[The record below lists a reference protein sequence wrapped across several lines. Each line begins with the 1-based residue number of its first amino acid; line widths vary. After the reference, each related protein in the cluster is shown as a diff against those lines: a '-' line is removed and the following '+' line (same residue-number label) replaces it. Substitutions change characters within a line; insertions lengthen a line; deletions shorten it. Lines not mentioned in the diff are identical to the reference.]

1 MRVLFVVFPATAH
14 TFPVVPLA
22 WALQNAGHEVRV
34 ATHPDMTRPVTEAGL
49 AAVPLGR
56 GDDLDEIVAYS
67 RDPALLDGLSGDL
80 AADPKDCP
88 DWGEKWFRLTR
99 LFARLRP
106 LLEDLAG
113 TAVRWRP
120 DLVLWD
126 PFCLPAAVAARLSG
140 AAHARLLWGQDTIG
154 WLRGRSVRYRTDQHT
169 AAAWPEPLEEVM
181 QQLLEP
187 YGLPYEEELL
197 LGQWSI
203 DPMPPG
209 LRPSVASDHHYE
221 SMRWIPYSG
230 GAQVP
235 DWLHARP
242 SRPRVCLTL
251 GVGGRGRQLFRESG
265 VPVSDV
271 LAATE
276 GLGVELV
283 ATLTPDQTEGAAIPD
298 HVRVV
303 DYLPLS
309 QLLPGCAAVVHHGG
323 EGTFSTAAA
332 LGVPQLIVPM
342 PYWGER
348 AAARYA
354 TERYA
359 GLTLEPAEFSP
370 EALRE
375 ALGRLV
381 SEPLFHNGAAVLR
394 QELAALPGPADLVP
408 VLTDLTRRH
417 ARTS

>member
-1 MRVLFVVFPATAH
+1 MRVLFVVFPATTH
-14 TFPVVPLA
+14 TFPVIPLA
-22 WALQNAGHEVRV
+22 WALRNAGHEVRV
-34 ATHPDMTRPVTEAGL
+34 VTHPDMTRPVTEAGL

-56 GDDLDEIVAYS
+56 GDELDQLVAYS
-67 RDPALLDGLSGDL
+67 ADPALLGGLTGDL
-80 AADPKDCP
+80 AADPQDCP
-88 DWGEKWFRLTR
+88 DWGEKWFGLTR

-126 PFCLPAAVAARLSG
+126 PFCLPAAVAARISG
-140 AAHARLLWGQDTIG
+140 AAHARLLWGQDTVA
-154 WLRGRSVRYRTDQHT
+154 WLRGRSVRYRAEHAGT
-169 AAAWPEPLEEVM
+169 AWPEPLEEVM

-197 LGQWSI
+197 LGQWTI

-209 LRPSVASDHHYE
+209 LRPSVPADLRYE
-221 SMRWIPYSG
+221 SMRWIPYDG
-230 GAQVP
+230 GAVVP

-251 GVGGRGRQLFRESG
+251 GDGGGGRRLFRGSG

-283 ATLTPDQTEGAAIPD
+283 AALTPDQTAGVAVPD

-303 DYLPLS
+303 DSLPLS
-309 QLLPGCAAVVHHGG
+309 QLLPECAAVVHHGG
-323 EGTFSTAAA
+323 SGTFSAAAA
-332 LGVPQLIVPM
+332 LGVPQLIVPTS
-342 PYWGER
+342 YWGER
-348 AAARYA
+348 AVARYT

-370 EALRE
+370 DALRE

-408 VLTDLTRRH
+408 VLADLTRRH